1 MTENALIEFYEN
13 NAEILAGNN
22 AIISGI
28 RGIGWWFLKTV
39 FVPLADGAK
48 SLFDYS
54 FGLVDLTQIESVNNF
69 ITSFKP
75 VFIGCMALSLFAL
88 GIMLIFYHEKKPK
101 IAQNILLAILCVT
114 CSTVVFQQ
122 LNQFTLDIKSGI
134 DEISIAGE
142 DSSSEDVYSILSEN
156 MIDLYQL
163 DSVYGLSNVN
173 YSENENITHPKITKE
188 NISYIGYTEVL
199 DPAEERYE
207 WKDTDVEDILSN
219 KLIMGADGESEITEI
234 YNGVLWTSAGN
245 NFYYRYTLNSLPLII
260 NLVTLIIL
268 YIALAYKCL
277 RLIFELVFGRLMAYV
292 FSAELSGGQ
301 RLSKILVFIRDT
313 YIALLLTVCCEKL
326 YYVLSAGISSL
337 KLPTLVEAILLLFL
351 AFSVI
356 DGPNLA
362 EKVLGID
369 IGLSSSWGRVMAFSR
384 AGSAAARTITQPEKA
399 LGHWLYQNHKDKK
412 LAERMNGGAKGT
424 FAAASGTK
432 ADKNGTGFMGNAKDE
447 SNSGTMKDSDNFA
460 FGSDRPKNKNAESG
474 SVGQDKRGGRQHNA
488 MQGESGKADNTSF
501 MDADPAANKDDFKMQ
516 AGEENRMEK
525 SPQSFMPEEEKK
537 NDTDFMNDDIGDA
550 KSFDFDDRKEN
561 QRGKEASAY
570 RADFMKDDRINTQGE
585 KSSLRRKP
593 TQYAGNILKKDEQ
606 NGFFATKEGKNER
619 LRGRKKKE
627 DKYE

>member
-1 MTENALIEFYEN
+1 MTESALIEFYEN

-22 AIISGI
+22 IVISTI
-28 RGIGWWFLKTV
+28 RGLGWIILKKV
-39 FVPLADGAK
+39 LIPLADGAK
-48 SLFDYS
+48 ALFDYS
-54 FGLVDLTQIESVNNF
+54 FGLIDLTQIESVNNF

-88 GIMLIFYHEKKPK
+88 GIMLIFNHEKKPK

-142 DSSSEDVYSILSEN
+142 DSSSEDVYSIVSEN

-173 YSENENITHPKITKE
+173 YSENKNITHPKITKE
-188 NISYIGYTEVL
+188 NISYIGYAEVL
-199 DPAEERYE
+199 DPDEEIYE
-207 WKDTDVEDILSN
+207 WKDTDAEDILSN
-219 KLIMGADGESEITEI
+219 KLIMGAGGESEITEI

-245 NFYYRYTLNSLPLII
+245 NFYYRYTLDSLPLVI

-313 YIALLLTVCCEKL
+313 YIALLLTVCSEKL
-326 YYVLSAGISSL
+326 YYVLSAGISSM

-384 AGSAAARTITQPEKA
+384 VGSAAARTATQPAKA
-399 LGHWLYQNHKDKK
+399 LGHWLYQNHRDKK

-432 ADKNGTGFMGNAKDE
+432 ADKNGTGFMGNVKDE
-447 SNSGTMKDSDNFA
+447 SNSGARKDSDNFA
-460 FGSDRPKNKNAESG
+460 FGSDGSKNKNAESG
-474 SVGQDKRGGRQHNA
+474 SVGQDERGGRQHNA

-501 MDADPAANKDDFKMQ
+501 MDKDTAANKDDFKMQ

-561 QRGKEASAY
+561 QRGKEASDY
-570 RADFMKDDRINTQGE
+570 RADFMKDDRRNTQGE

-606 NGFFATKEGKNER
+606 NGFYATKEGKNER